1 MFKIYEI
8 KNKNIGVIKTPER
21 IDTSNNDELKKIM
34 LNYVN
39 NGIFKI
45 VVDLRETNFIDSSG
59 LGALVSQI
67 ATCRAKGGDVR
78 LASVGK
84 EVNRVLEITQLN
96 KVLKIFSELDE
107 AINSYG

>member
-1 MFKIYEI
+1 MFKTYEI
-8 KNKNIGVIKTPER
+8 EDKKIGVIETPER
-21 IDTSNNDELKKIM
+21 IDISNNDELKTIM
-34 LNYVN
+34 AHYVQ

-45 VVDLRETNFIDSSG
+45 IVELKNTNFIDSSG

-78 LASVGK
+78 LASIGK

-96 KVLKIFSELDE
+96 KVLKIFSDINE
-107 AINSYG
+107 AISSYE